1 MAVQEAHML
10 TQTKDRRAR
19 AKLLAHMTKARKGE
33 NMSNDW
39 DGSEYLETRE
49 DIYLYLKACFA
60 EAGTDSSII
69 AMALGEIAHS
79 RGLEEIARE
88 TGLGKSSLT
97 HAMSGEGNPSL
108 ATIALILRS
117 LGLQLTVKMLNP

>member
-1 MAVQEAHML
+1 ML

-19 AKLLAHMTKARKGE
+19 AKLLAHMTKARKGGS
-33 NMSNDW
+33 MSNDW
-39 DGSEYLETRE
+39 DGAEYLETKE
-49 DIYLYLKACFA
+49 DIYLYLKACFN

-69 AMALGEIAHS
+69 AMAIGEIARS
-79 RGLEEIARE
+79 RGLQEISRE
-88 TGLGKSSLT
+88 TGLGPESLT

-117 LGLQLTVKMLNP
+117 LGLQLTVRPL